1 VHRKMGKFKMVR
13 TGTIFLVVENESAGK
28 LMAAASYDKLTTTKI
43 GSMIEGNGIVSHLH
57 GF

>member
-1 VHRKMGKFKMVR
+1 MGKFKMVR